1 MRRLAGLSLIAVTMF
16 LAACEDPNRGPR
28 MSTGVSIGP
37 GGVHP
42 HVGVS
47 AGRGP
52 VRVGVGT

>member
-1 MRRLAGLSLIAVTMF
+1 MKRLAGLTLIAVTML
-16 LAACEDPNRGPR
+16 LAACEGPNRGPR
-28 MSTGVSIGP
+28 VHTGVSVGP

-42 HVGVS
+42 SVGVS